1 MLEHQKIVLK
11 GVGDNKVLFR
21 KELIK
26 SISWLEGEDLALFRN
41 WVGTTFSHVHPEIIK
56 EVLHTTQEA
65 SC

>member
-26 SISWLEGEDLALFRN
+26 SISWLEGDDLALFRN
-41 WVGTTFSHVHPEIIK
+41 WVGINFSHMHPEIIQ
-56 EVLHTTQEA
+56 EVLHSAEKP